1 MIELEIPKLTLQ
13 QNRDSEE
20 FANDVA
26 NGLAI
31 KNKSINSRY
40 LYDKVGSEL
49 FDQICIQPEY
59 YLTRT
64 EASILRKRAH
74 FIAKSIDSDL
84 SIIELGSGNSS
95 KTTMLFSHLELQR
108 RKICYIPVD
117 ISDSALVESAQRI
130 GLLYP
135 NVNIIRIPSDYE
147 NGFEQAVK
155 YIDQSNN
162 MPKRKLVLFLGSS
175 IGNFEPAQAK
185 KLLRTTREKLDKN
198 DFLLVGFDLK
208 KKKSVLESAYNDKSC
223 TTAKFNMNILTR
235 INRELGGNFDLR
247 KFAHLAYFNDEE
259 HRVEMHLASET
270 NQQVYVQALG
280 RTFSFREGETIHT
293 ENSYK
298 YSLDQVTDLGE
309 DSGFEIRN
317 NFLDDKNWFD
327 LAFFSPT

>member
-1 MIELEIPKLTLQ
+1 MVELEIPKLTLQ
-13 QNRDSEE
+13 QNREFEE

-49 FDQICIQPEY
+49 FDQICFQPEY
-59 YLTRT
+59 YLTRI
-64 EASILRKRAH
+64 EASILSKRAH
-74 FIAKSIDSDL
+74 LIAKSIDSDI
-84 SIIELGSGNSS
+84 SIIELGSGSSS
-95 KTTMLFSHLELQR
+95 KTTILFNHLEVHR
-108 RKICYIPVD
+108 RRVCYFPVD
-117 ISDSALVESAQRI
+117 ISDSVLVESAQRL

-135 NVNIIRIPSDYE
+135 NVNIIRISSDYK
-147 NGFEQAVK
+147 NGFEQATK
-155 YIDQSNN
+155 YIGHSNN

-198 DFLLVGFDLK
+198 DLLLVGFDLQ
-208 KKKSVLESAYNDKSC
+208 KKKSVLESAYNDRAC
-223 TTAKFNMNILTR
+223 ITAKFNMNILTR

-247 KFAHLAYFNDEE
+247 KFAHHAYFNDEE
-259 HRVEMHLASET
+259 HRVEMHLVSET
-270 NQQVYVQALG
+270 DQWVYVKAIG
-280 RTFSFREGETIHT
+280 RAFSFRNGETIHT

-298 YSLDQVTDLGE
+298 YSLDQITDLGE

-317 NFLDDKNWFD
+317 NFMDEKNWFD